1 MDQDK
6 LLKADWDD
14 MVFEGRNKEYGAYFL
29 RKKYNKHVNT
39 ATAITIAAVL
49 IGFSI
54 PYLSQFFK
62 SDADAAAP
70 VTVVDVTKLAAP
82 PPLDKTTPPPPPPDL
97 PPPPP
102 KTVKFTPPVVKPDEE
117 VPEEAEP
124 PKIEDLQQADPGTET
139 ITPDVDIDFSNVPA
153 NPVIDEPAPTKPLMF
168 VEKMPAF
175 PGGDQALQAYLQK
188 NIRYPA
194 AARENGIE
202 GTVVLQFVVNT
213 DGSISEIKPLREV
226 GGGATEEAI
235 RVVRS
240 MPKWTPGNNNGVNVP
255 VYFNLP
261 VTFQLSAGN

>member
-1 MDQDK
+1 MEHERI
-6 LLKADWDD
+6 LKADWDD
-14 MVFEGRNKEYGAYFL
+14 IVFEGRNKEYGAYWL

-39 ATAITIAAVL
+39 ALAITIALVL
-49 IGFSI
+49 LGFSI
-54 PYLSQFFK
+54 PYIK
-62 SDADAAAP
+62 SLFDKAETEKP

-102 KTVKFTPPVVKPDEE
+102 KTVKFTPPVVVPDEE
-117 VPEEAEP
+117 VKPEDQVVVIDSM
-124 PKIEDLQQADPGTET
+124 KQADPGTQT
-139 ITPDVDIDFSNVPA
+139 VDPDANIDFSNVPT

-213 DGSISEIKPLREV
+213 DGSISDIKPLREV

-235 RVVRS
+235 RVVKS

>member
-1 MDQDK
+1 MEQDRI
-6 LLKADWDD
+6 LKADWDD
-14 MVFEGRNKEYGAYFL
+14 IVFEGRNKEYGAYWL
-29 RKKYNKHVNT
+29 RKRYSKHVNT
-39 ATAITIAAVL
+39 ALAITIGLVL
-49 IGFSI
+49 LGFSI
-54 PYLSQFFK
+54 PYIKTLFEK
-62 SDADAAAP
+62 KEVEKP

-102 KTVKFTPPVVKPDEE
+102 KTVKFTPPVIKPDEE

-124 PKIEDLQQADPGTET
+124 PKIEDMKEADPGTET
-139 ITPDVDIDFSNVPA
+139 VTPDVDVDFSNVPT
-153 NPVIDEPAPTKPLMF
+153 PVVDDPAPTKPLMF

-213 DGSISEIKPLREV
+213 DGSISDIKPLREV

-235 RVVRS
+235 RVVKT
-240 MPKWTPGNNNGVNVP
+240 MPKWSPGNNNGVNVP